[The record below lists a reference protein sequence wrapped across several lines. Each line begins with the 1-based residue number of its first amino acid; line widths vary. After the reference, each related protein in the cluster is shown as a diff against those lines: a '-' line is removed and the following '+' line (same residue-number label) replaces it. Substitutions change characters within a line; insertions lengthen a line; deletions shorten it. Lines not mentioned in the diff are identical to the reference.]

1 MSFNENLLSARKEK
15 NMSQEELA
23 QYVGVTRQAVSKWE
37 TGECFPDIFKLSAL
51 ADALDTSID
60 SLCGRQPS
68 AVSTKD
74 TLSPP
79 RQNFPRWKKVVSVF
93 AAAALLTASFFA
105 GAYTS
110 GLTAPDPAAAAQQ
123 PLPEVITVSGTS
135 FSGRGRKLSYQFIP
149 SVTGGQYTYQIS
161 FLGNIYGNSTYDVL
175 CRDGVC
181 AGEVSLNPGEKYTV
195 SVIISKDGESRVV
208 CLATDLQMDPTG
220 LSWAPQ

>member
-60 SLCGRQPS
+60 SLCGRKPYAVPTEKPPS
-68 AVSTKD
+68 AKK
-74 TLSPP
+74 P
-79 RQNFPRWKKVVSVF
+79 PRWKKVVLVF
-93 AAAALLTASFFA
+93 AAAALLTAGFFA

-110 GLTAPDPAAAAQQ
+110 GLTAPDPAAAARQ

-135 FSGRGRKLSYQFIP
+135 FSGRGGKLSYQFIP
-149 SVTGGQYTYQIS
+149 SVAGGQYTYQIS
-161 FLGNIYGNSTYDVL
+161 FLGNIYGSRTYDVL

-181 AGEVSLNPGEKYTV
+181 AGEVSLTPGEKYTV
-195 SVIISKDGESRVV
+195 SVIISKDGESRFV
-208 CLATDLQMDPTG
+208 CIAEDLELDATG